1 MVYQEIDGIRF
12 KMGTVFD
19 FHFLKKYGKVFRV
32 YDDQDS
38 GNICFGIENPEG
50 RLFVKFAGAQTA
62 EYDGDVSEAVQR
74 LKATVPVY
82 QSIQHRA
89 LIRYRA
95 SEEIAQG
102 FAMIFD
108 WADGECMGRM
118 YEESH
123 KIIMNLPTEEK
134 LQIYAEVIDFMIAV
148 AKMGYVAVDFYDGSI
163 MYDLSTKKV
172 TICDIDFFRK
182 SPTVNDMGRMWGS
195 SRFMSPEE
203 YELGAP
209 LDEITNVFT
218 IGRMGFSIF
227 TDSDFELEHWPLSES
242 AFHVLEKA
250 ASPERSDRYT
260 SIAELKAEW
269 LEALNNEKGLYQ
281 MIQRIQKYPGM
292 YLGSK
297 TLTPL
302 SHFID
307 GYRAAERDLGVNW
320 HGSLFPL
327 DFYFMHYFAAFQL
340 KTDCSSAGWCYNV
353 LMFCHGDE
361 EKALNLFF
369 DLYQEFMNLRMKRY
383 WKAILTKENIAW
395 NDEMKRCRTETKQG
409 PEPIYKNPIAVYVL
423 ELTIPAYM
431 LIVET
436 INDVRF
442 EPWLCSS
449 IKEAKGN
456 GCIPCG
462 AETYFGKIDTWEEY
476 EAENLYFDKVIEMR

>member
-1 MVYQEIDGIRF
+1 MLYQEIDGVRF
-12 KMGTVFD
+12 KMGKPFD
-19 FHFLKKYGKVFRV
+19 FSFLKKYGKVVRV

-38 GNICFGIENPEG
+38 GNICFGIENQQG

-62 EYDGDVSEAVQR
+62 EYDGDVSKAVQR
-74 LKATVPVY
+74 LRATVPVY
-82 QSIQHRA
+82 QSISHRA

-123 KIIMNLPTEEK
+123 KIIMNLPLEEK
-134 LQIYAEVIDFMIAV
+134 LHIYAEVTDFMIEV

-163 MYDLSTKKV
+163 MYDLPTKKV

-182 SPTVNDMGRMWGS
+182 SPAVNDMGRMWGS
-195 SRFMSPEE
+195 ARFMSPEE
-203 YELGAP
+203 YEKGAVI
-209 LDEITNVFT
+209 DEITNVFT

-227 TDSDFELEHWPLSES
+227 TDSDFSLECWPLSED

-250 ASPERSDRYT
+250 ASPEWRERYA
-260 SIAELKAEW
+260 SIAEFKAGW
-269 LEALNNEKGLYQ
+269 LAALNNEKGLYQ
-281 MIQRIQKYPGM
+281 MIRLIQKCPGM
-292 YLGSK
+292 FLGSK

-307 GYRAAERDLGVNW
+307 GYMAAQRDLGVCW
-320 HGSLFPL
+320 RGSLFPL
-327 DFYFMHYFAAFQL
+327 DFYFMHFFAAFQL
-340 KTDCSSAGWCYNV
+340 KTDCFSAGWCYNV

-369 DLYQEFMNLRMKRY
+369 DLYYEFMHLRMKRY
-383 WKAILTKENIAW
+383 WKAILTKKNIAL
-395 NDEMKRCRTETKQG
+395 NEEMERRCAEMMHRTE
-409 PEPIYKNPIAVYVL
+409 PDHKNPVAAYVL

-431 LIVET
+431 LILET
-436 INDVRF
+436 ANEVRF
-442 EPWLCSS
+442 EPWLFSS
-449 IKEAKGN
+449 LKEAKGN
-456 GCIPCG
+456 GLIPRG
-462 AETYFGKIDTWEEY
+462 AESYFGKIDTWEEY
-476 EAENLYFDKVIEMR
+476 EAENLYFDKIIKTY

>member
-12 KMGTVFD
+12 KMGRPFD
-19 FHFLKKYGKVFRV
+19 FSFLKKYGKVFRV

-38 GNICFGIENPEG
+38 GNICFGMENPEG

-62 EYDGDVSEAVQR
+62 AYDGDVSEAIQR

-82 QSIQHRA
+82 QSIRHRA

-95 SEEIAQG
+95 SEEIAHG
-102 FAMIFD
+102 FVLIFD

-123 KIIMNLPTEEK
+123 KVIMNLPIEEK
-134 LQIYAEVIDFMIAV
+134 LNIYAEVMDFMIEV
-148 AKMGYVAVDFYDGSI
+148 AKRGYVAIDFYDGSI
-163 MYDLSTKKV
+163 LYDLPTKKV
-172 TICDIDFFRK
+172 TVCDIDFFRK

-203 YELGAP
+203 YERGAAI
-209 LDEITNVFT
+209 DEITNVFT
-218 IGRMGFSIF
+218 VGRMGFSIF
-227 TDSDFELEHWPLSES
+227 TDSDFSMERWPLSEA

-250 ASPERSDRYT
+250 ASPKRCERYT

-269 LEALNNEKGLYQ
+269 LAALNNEKGLYQ
-281 MIQRIQKYPGM
+281 MIQQIQKYPKA

-297 TLTPL
+297 ALTPL
-302 SHFID
+302 FHFIG
-307 GYRAAERDLGVNW
+307 GYRAAKRDLGVCW

-327 DFYFMHYFAAFQL
+327 DFYFMHHFVDFQL
-340 KTDCSSAGWCYNV
+340 KMDCSSAGWYYNV
-353 LMFCHGDE
+353 LMFCRGDE

-369 DLYQEFMNLRMKRY
+369 DLYQEFMHLRMKRY
-383 WKAILTKENIAW
+383 WKAILTKKNIAL
-395 NDEMKRCRTETKQG
+395 NEEMERRCAEMAHRTE
-409 PEPIYKNPIAVYVL
+409 PVHKNPVAVYVL

-436 INDVRF
+436 TNEVRF
-442 EPWLCSS
+442 EPWLFSS

-456 GCIPCG
+456 GLIPRG
-462 AETYFGKIDTWEEY
+462 AESYFGKIDTWEEY
-476 EAENLYFDKVIEMR
+476 EADNLYFDKVIETH